1 MLFVVLKPPKS
12 RLCSSVH
19 LRPATW
25 LQGGNSLNESFE
37 VARKKGYNKISF
49 GLTKYSS

>member
-1 MLFVVLKPPKS
+1 MLAVVLKPPKS

-25 LQGGNSLNESFE
+25 LQGGNSLNEVVRSGQE
-37 VARKKGYNKISF
+37 KGYNKISF
-49 GLTKYSS
+49 GLTEYSS